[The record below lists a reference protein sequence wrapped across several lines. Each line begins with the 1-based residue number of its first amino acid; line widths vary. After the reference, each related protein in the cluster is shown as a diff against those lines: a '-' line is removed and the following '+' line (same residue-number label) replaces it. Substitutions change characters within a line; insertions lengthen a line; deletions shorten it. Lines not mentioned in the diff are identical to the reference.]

1 MLNADDVPV
10 RVPTVTTTRSGDE
23 AVLVLPA
30 LGQIKVLN
38 EVGARVW
45 DLLDGARSIADI
57 VSVVCAEYDVER
69 ERAEPDTMI
78 FLEEMQGKGLL
89 LVRPGA

>member
-38 EVGARVW
+38 DVGARVW
-45 DLLDGARSIADI
+45 DLLDGVRSIADI

-69 ERAEPDTMI
+69 ECAEPDTMI